1 MNRKDGI
8 VDASGRWLAPLQA
21 NESLP
26 AMPAR
31 LCAHGTLCKAC
42 AKS

>member
-1 MNRKDGI
+1 MERKDGI
-8 VDASGRWLAPLQA
+8 YDAAGRWLAPLQS
-21 NESLP
+21 NESQP
-26 AMPAR
+26 AMLPR

>member
-1 MNRKDGI
+1 MERKDGI
-8 VDASGRWLAPLQA
+8 YDAQGRWLAPLSG

-31 LCAHGTLCKAC
+31 LCQHGTLCKAC